1 MKKNTYSYLL
11 KSLVAPVLLMN
22 VLLLPLIFILVKR
35 HFSLEL
41 IPLSLI
47 NGGIMTG
54 GFLLNLFVFRQLS
67 GKVKMGFIYLLIVI
81 CSAGFSTSGMLYV
94 TITQPFFSLYGLE
107 VLVSYNLIIFLIIT
121 TLSFFS
127 CGLLSYQNQIIKE
140 KEEKESE
147 ILLREEMERQI
158 HSSRINP
165 HFLFNSLNLMV
176 ALLDDREKAEDVL
189 IRLSELLRYNL
200 VASKLGEIPLKEEL
214 DSIRKYLFIQKERF
228 GKRLQY
234 IIEGTSES
242 NIPPLLLQPLVENSI
257 KHILDKGGLI
267 QINIKI
273 EERDKLLY
281 IFIIDSE
288 AALKPEMIGK
298 GNGLEIT
305 RRRAELSGGK
315 LEINDGGIEICLP
328 IV

>member
-1 MKKNTYSYLL
+1 MKMNTYSYLL
-11 KSLVAPVLLMN
+11 KSLAAPVLLMN

-54 GFLLNLFVFRQLS
+54 GFLLNLFVFRQLT

-214 DSIRKYLFIQKERF
+214 DSIKKYLFIQKERF

-234 IIEGTSES
+234 NIEGTSES

-267 QINIKI
+267 RINIKI

-305 RRRAELSGGK
+305 QRRAELSGGK
-315 LEINDGGIEICLP
+315 LEINNGGIEICLP